1 MGEFEESKGMET
13 VLNRFR
19 IRVRKWCA
27 SCEHKEVDKEG
38 NRICTG
44 MQLKVPKDFVC
55 PKWHL
60 SDGLNN
66 AGRPPVW
73 SYKKL

>member
-1 MGEFEESKGMET
+1 MET
-13 VLNRFR
+13 VLNRYH
-19 IRVRKWCA
+19 IRMRKWCA

-66 AGRPPVW
+66 AGRPSVNRKQIKNNE
-73 SYKKL
+73 SE

>member
-1 MGEFEESKGMET
+1 M
-13 VLNRFR
+13 NRYH

-66 AGRPPVW
+66 AGRPPVKLKQIQVSHVW